1 MDQILVTGAAGFI
14 GSHIVEELIKKGEL
28 VLGLDNFCDYYDPR
42 IKENNLRSIMESESF
57 TIIRGDIRDS
67 GLLECIF
74 SEHDIKSVIHL
85 AAMVGVRNSVLKPI
99 EYVDVNVGGTTAL
112 LDRAV
117 KSDVTNFIIA
127 SSSSVYGNI
136 TQVPFRENYTLGSP
150 ESPYAVTKQA
160 VEAMAYTYHS
170 LYEIPITCLRFFTV
184 YGPRGRPDMAPFKFI
199 DSISKGI
206 PIQQF
211 GDGSSSRDYTYI
223 SDIVQGIIAAT
234 ETPFEYEIIN
244 LGGSNPVFLRDFIK
258 AVEDA
263 VGKPALIEQLPNQP
277 GDMFVT
283 LADISKAEKLLGYLP
298 KVSLKEGLEETVE
311 WYNKNY

>member
-1 MDQILVTGAAGFI
+1 
-14 GSHIVEELIKKGEL
+14 
-28 VLGLDNFCDYYDPR
+28 
-42 IKENNLRSIMESESF
+42 MESESF

-85 AAMVGVRNSVLKPI
+85 AAMVGVRNSILKPI